1 MMGAKFTKAGSEA
14 TLSIKRLFGAFA
26 LFQGA
31 QGLGRLTV
39 AGTKWGLSFNS
50 QVEQARL
57 RFQLFTTDVDG
68 LTKSV
73 QAIDRASM
81 FNFADL
87 ADAAALLGGS
97 GIKDVPGTLQAAANA
112 AAGGGKGTEGLKSIV
127 LALSQIQSKGRLS
140 QEEINQLTEGGAI
153 TAQRDLTKGLHLTA
167 KELQNVGG
175 QGIEAKQG
183 ARRAHPRVDVGQDG
197 RRREAAAAD
206 AQRPVGPVHRHRAE
220 GRRAAHRAAR
230 PRPRADVIPAANR
243 AADQINEIF
252 GKQGLSNEEKMRQ
265 ARAVIKRELG
275 PIGDDLKE
283 KLDEAKI
290 PEHLGELVGAALPK
304 MAEAAADAA
313 PHVAEAFVTAWMH
326 SGPWAK
332 LITALAV
339 WKKIGAPGLPG
350 GGGKGGL
357 GGVLGSAK
365 PVPVFVTNWGGEGGK
380 GIASRAKDALKT
392 AGPAALGAARSAVIP
407 AAGDLA
413 PALAPLAGLTLLA
426 TTQGDHNLPTRG
438 RGASS
443 PSNPAGSIPPPGFG
457 TGPVGALTVKVVVN
471 DREVATATAAGNAKQ
486 RARN

>member
-1 MMGAKFTKAGSEA
+1 
-14 TLSIKRLFGAFA
+14 
-26 LFQGA
+26 
-31 QGLGRLTV
+31 
-39 AGTKWGLSFNS
+39 
-50 QVEQARL
+50 
-57 RFQLFTTDVDG
+57 
-68 LTKSV
+68 
-73 QAIDRASM
+73 M

-175 QGIEAKQG
+175 QGIEAKKALDVLTRAWTSGKMAG
-183 ARRAHPRVDVGQDG
+183 AAKRQLQTLSGQWGLFTGTAQKDVGLLT
-197 RRREAAAAD
+197 A
-206 AQRPVGPVHRHRAE
+206 PL
-220 GRRAAHRAAR
+220 AR
-230 PRPRADVIPAANR
+230 DLERTVIPAANR

-252 GKQGLSNEEKMRQ
+252 GKHGLSNEEKMRQ

-380 GIASRAKDALKT
+380 GIASKAKDALKT